1 MSAKTNP
8 EPKQPIQPFVPVQ
21 PGERTELYSHRDLRA
36 LAISDP
42 RNELDELSEP
52 HRFRKD
58 VMKPDARLESASGR
72 RRGGSL
78 LLAFLAGVAA
88 GAVFVALTTP
98 RTGPELRGDLKGI
111 ARRAKRKVRGLKRG
125 ISHMV
130 DDLRG

>member
-8 EPKQPIQPFVPVQ
+8 EPKQPIQPVQ

-36 LAISDP
+36 LAVSDP

-58 VMKPDARLESASGR
+58 VMKPNARLESPSGR

-78 LLAFLAGVAA
+78 LLAFLAGAAA
-88 GAVFVALTTP
+88 GAVFMALTTP
-98 RTGPELRGDLKGI
+98 RTGPDLRGDLKGM
-111 ARRAKRKVRGLKRG
+111 ARRAKRKVGGLKRG
-125 ISHMV
+125 IFHMV
-130 DDLRG
+130 EDLRG